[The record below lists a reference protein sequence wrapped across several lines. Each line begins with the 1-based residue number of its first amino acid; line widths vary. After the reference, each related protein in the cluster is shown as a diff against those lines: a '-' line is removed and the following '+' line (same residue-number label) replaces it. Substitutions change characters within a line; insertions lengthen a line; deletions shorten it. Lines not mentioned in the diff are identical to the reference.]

1 MSHLSPELVFE
12 DDEICE
18 TRFLENPVDFENLK
32 ISQSS
37 TNSRNIQNS
46 VDFQNT
52 NDMRFISDADLKML
66 KKKRKTERK
75 KDGKAIIYIRVS
87 DVKQIGPGHISLEM
101 QKSMCRK
108 WLDDHNIQLYDNG
121 LIDGVIDGV
130 MADEGKSGK
139 FIESRGIYKLI
150 NVLKEGDY
158 IIVYDSTRL
167 TRNLQ
172 HALSLDY
179 TFEKK
184 GINFISATQSMV
196 SNTEQSPEARLLKS
210 MIWAMGEFEAGKIS
224 DRVTHSLEE
233 KANKGEFVGRIPF
246 GKEPD
251 GKKLIDSMQEQEIL
265 KYIYLLRYTL
275 IPRETTRGIKYK
287 GMSYREI
294 ADELNNY
301 KYLSPGD
308 KIKTRN
314 EEKAKWRLETVRRHL
329 IKFEERLLVDQY
341 LANEIQTKLYNRQYY
356 TNLSYNI
363 SNILKKLYGQSPE
376 YIRFVI
382 WNQFNIDIGDYLNT
396 HIEESL
402 LSYEIN
408 IEEEIKKKEEKERL
422 LRNEIMKFIDICK
435 SADDTDIVIIEKI
448 KHKWNVIYDIR
459 TGKIIDDESPE
470 KNHLI

>member
-12 DDEICE
+12 DDEIE
-18 TRFLENPVDFENLK
+18 QQTFSMNSRIDENPKISSRSDKDPQSYKDLHPEKIFENLQ
-32 ISQSS
+32 ISDD
-37 TNSRNIQNS
+37 N
-46 VDFQNT
+46 
-52 NDMRFISDADLKML
+52 RFISDAELKML
-66 KKKRKTERK
+66 KKKRKSERK
-75 KDGKAIIYIRVS
+75 KDGKAVIYIRVS
-87 DVKQIGPGHISLEM
+87 DIKQVGPGHISLDM
-101 QKSMCRK
+101 QKSMCKK
-108 WLDDHNIQLYDNG
+108 WLDDHNVPLYENG
-121 LIDGVIDGV
+121 LIDDVVDGV
-130 MADEGKSGK
+130 MADEGRSGK

-196 SNTEQSPEARLLKS
+196 SNTEQTPEARLLKS

-233 KANKGEFVGRIPF
+233 KVNKGEFVGRIPF

-275 IPRETTRGIKYK
+275 IPRETTRGLKYK

-294 ADELNNY
+294 TDELNDG

-308 KIKTRN
+308 KVNTDIG
-314 EEKAKWRLETVRRHL
+314 EKAKWRLETVRRHL
-329 IKFEERLLVDQY
+329 IKFEQRLLTDWY
-341 LANEIQTKLYNRQYY
+341 LANEMQIKLNNRQYY
-356 TNLSYNI
+356 TNLSYSINNI
-363 SNILKKLYGQSPE
+363 IKKLYGQSPE
-376 YIRFVI
+376 YIRSVI

-396 HIEESL
+396 HIEECI
-402 LSYEIN
+402 LSYEIDA
-408 IEEEIKKKEEKERL
+408 EEEIRKKSEQERL
-422 LRNEIMKFIDICK
+422 LKEEIIKFVNVCR
-435 SADDTDIVIIEKI
+435 SADDTDIVIIDKI
-448 KHKWNVIYDIR
+448 KRKWNIIYNIE
-459 TGKIIDDESPE
+459 TGEISKM
-470 KNHLI
+470 